1 MSEDNI
7 LNIVTRL
14 RDVTFMD
21 WEGEEITDPLCD
33 EAADEIEQLRAAL
46 ALACGLLSTYYAMS
60 PPDQLMQQ
68 FLEEA
73 RRG

>member
-1 MSEDNI
+1 VFND
-7 LNIVTRL
+7 IVTRL
-14 RDVTFMD
+14 RDDESVFVDTN
-21 WEGEEITDPLCD
+21 LLH
-33 EAADEIEQLRAAL
+33 EAADEIERLRAAL

-73 RRG
+73 RRD